1 MTRSENQALSMPP
14 TLEAWNLAV
23 PSLTARSRLYSLA
36 PIGIGTAFV
45 ESLSGYVERLA
56 GAHAVSAGSLI
67 GRELF
72 ARLGGIKPINV
83 GLVSYAI
90 NGVGGGAKRWA
101 QALETVTSRPDLR
114 YLTLL
119 PFERLFPKPFIFR
132 PVRAWCPP
140 CYQLMA
146 AQGGP
151 VYEPLLW
158 CLKLVEV
165 CPRHHRFLTDKCPHC
180 LRSLRPLTAASR
192 PGFCSRCGLW
202 LGSTINQTVF
212 PAPDAAPTE
221 YQLWLAE
228 SIGELLTS
236 APQINPEHL
245 RDRAREA
252 LVDYANIFTEGNRTA
267 VADMAGCGRGVFY
280 SWFKGDQV
288 PRIDTL
294 LRTWYQLKLPVACLV
309 DGTCPGLSP
318 EVQAKRSFE
327 IMAVREAAPKRSPE
341 QIHRALEAALH
352 EDPAPS
358 LTEIAR
364 RLGYGSTERV
374 RSADSDLCRQIVLRH
389 RKSGRSHWWRR
400 RGAKPICELSRI
412 RKVLEEYLASDGPI
426 PPLDR
431 IAAKLGYAADG
442 SLRQK
447 FPELCR
453 ALSARIAERRRLR
466 VAAIEPALE
475 QALQETP
482 APSLR
487 EMAKRLGF
495 SAACVLKAHAPGLYD
510 KLKARWQAYAEIRRC
525 ELRTKLLAV
534 LDENPPPSLKSVY
547 ARFGVTESIVNTSF
561 PELRREIGL
570 RHLQYQRQQAQG
582 RRDEVRA
589 EIREIVQMLH
599 AQGICPSVPRV
610 TSRLKGGSLREWRV
624 IGKAVDD
631 ARAELTTD

>member
-1 MTRSENQALSMPP
+1 MQ
-14 TLEAWNLAV
+14 
-23 PSLTARSRLYSLA
+23 SRHSRRGAGFYSLA
-36 PIGIGTAFV
+36 PIGVGTAFV
-45 ESLSGYVERLA
+45 ESLSCYVERLA
-56 GAHAVSAGSLI
+56 EAHAVSAGNLI
-67 GRELF
+67 VRELF
-72 ARLGGIKPINV
+72 GRPGGIKPINV

-90 NGVGGGAKRWA
+90 NGVGASAKRWV
-101 QALETVTSRPDLR
+101 QALETVTSRADLR
-114 YLTLL
+114 YRTLL
-119 PFERLFPKPFIFR
+119 PFERLLPQPFLFR

-140 CYQLMA
+140 CYRMMA

-158 CLKLVEV
+158 CLKMVEV
-165 CPRHHRFLTDKCPHC
+165 CSRHHRLLTDKCPHC

-202 LGSTINQTVF
+202 LGGAIDQTVL
-212 PAPDAAPTE
+212 PAPDAAPTG

-228 SIGELLTS
+228 SIGELLAS
-236 APQINPEHL
+236 APQINPERL

-252 LVDYANIFTEGNRTA
+252 LVAYAKAFTEGKRTA

-280 SWFKGDQV
+280 SWFKGDRV

-318 EVQAKRSFE
+318 EVQAKRSVE
-327 IMAVREAAPKRSPE
+327 IMTIREAAPKRSPE

-352 EDPAPS
+352 EEPAPS
-358 LTEIAR
+358 LNQIAR
-364 RLGYGSTERV
+364 RLGYGTTTRV
-374 RSADSDLCRQIVLRH
+374 RNADSDLCRQIVLRH

-412 RKVLEEYLASDGPI
+412 RTVLEEYLASDGPI

-431 IAAKLGYAADG
+431 ISASLGYAVDG
-442 SLRQK
+442 SLHQK

-453 ALSARIAERRRLR
+453 ALSARIAEQKRMR

-487 EMAKRLGF
+487 QMAKRLGF

-510 KLKARWQAYAEIRRC
+510 KLKARWQAYAEACRA

-534 LDENPPPSLKSVY
+534 LEENPPPSLKSV
-547 ARFGVTESIVNTSF
+547 
-561 PELRREIGL
+561 
-570 RHLQYQRQQAQG
+570 
-582 RRDEVRA
+582 
-589 EIREIVQMLH
+589 
-599 AQGICPSVPRV
+599 
-610 TSRLKGGSLREWRV
+610 
-624 IGKAVDD
+624 
-631 ARAELTTD
+631 

>member
-1 MTRSENQALSMPP
+1 MSPALD
-14 TLEAWNLAV
+14 AWDVAV

-36 PIGIGTAFV
+36 PIGTGTAFV

-56 GAHAVSAGSLI
+56 EAHAVSAGSLI
-67 GRELF
+67 VRELF
-72 ARLGGIKPINV
+72 GRPGGIKPINV

-90 NGVGGGAKRWA
+90 NGVGGGAKRWV
-101 QALETVTSRPDLR
+101 QALETVTSRRDLR

-119 PFERLFPKPFIFR
+119 PFERLLPQPFLFR

-140 CYQLMA
+140 CYRMMA

-158 CLKLVEV
+158 CLKMVEV
-165 CPRHHRFLTDKCPHC
+165 CSRHHRLLTDKCPHC

-202 LGSTINQTVF
+202 LGCAIDQTLL

-228 SIGELLTS
+228 SIGELLAS
-236 APQINPEHL
+236 APQINPERL

-252 LVDYANIFTEGNRTA
+252 LVAYANAFTEGNRTA

-280 SWFKGDQV
+280 SWFKDDQA

-318 EVQAKRSFE
+318 EVQAKRSVE
-327 IMAVREAAPKRSPE
+327 IMTIREAAPKRTSE

-352 EDPAPS
+352 EEPAPS
-358 LTEIAR
+358 LNEIAR
-364 RLGYGSTERV
+364 RLGYGTTTRV
-374 RSADSDLCRQIVLRH
+374 RNADSDLCRQIVLRH

-400 RGAKPICELSRI
+400 RGAKPICDLSRI
-412 RKVLEEYLASDGPI
+412 RTVLEEYLASDGPI

-431 IAAKLGYAADG
+431 ISASLGYAVDG

-453 ALSARIAERRRLR
+453 ALSARIAEQKRMR

-482 APSLR
+482 APSLKQ
-487 EMAKRLGF
+487 MAKRLGF
-495 SAACVLKAHAPGLYD
+495 SAACVLKAHAPALYD
-510 KLKARWQAYAEIRRC
+510 KLKARCQTYAEACRA

-534 LDENPPPSLKSVY
+534 LAESPPPSLKSVY

-582 RRDEVRA
+582 RRDGVRA
-589 EIREIVQMLH
+589 EIREIVRMLH
-599 AQGICPSVPRV
+599 TQGICPSVPRV
-610 TSRLKGGSLREWRV
+610 TSRLKSGSLREWRV

-631 ARAELTTD
+631 ARRELTTD

>member
-1 MTRSENQALSMPP
+1 MSP
-14 TLEAWNLAV
+14 TLEAWDLVV

-36 PIGIGTAFV
+36 PTGISTAFV

-56 GAHAVSAGSLI
+56 AAHAVSAGSLI

-72 ARLGGIKPINV
+72 GKPGGIKPINV

-90 NGVGGGAKRWA
+90 NGVGGGAKRWV
-101 QALETVTSRPDLR
+101 QALESVTSRADLR

-119 PFERLFPKPFIFR
+119 PFKRLFPQPFLLR

-140 CYQLMA
+140 CYQMMVT
-146 AQGGP
+146 QGGL

-165 CPRHHRFLTDKCPHC
+165 CPRHHRLLTDKCPHC

-192 PGFCSRCGLW
+192 PGSCSRCGLW
-202 LGSTINQTVF
+202 LGSTINQTVL
-212 PAPDAAPTE
+212 PAPDAAPTK
-221 YQLWLAE
+221 YLLWLAE
-228 SIGELLTS
+228 SIGELLAS
-236 APQINPEHL
+236 APQINPERL

-252 LVDYANIFTEGNRTA
+252 LVAYANAFTEGNRTA

-309 DGTCPGLSP
+309 DDACPGLSS
-318 EVQAKRSFE
+318 EVQAKRSAE
-327 IMAVREAAPKRSPE
+327 IMTVRKAAPKRSPE
-341 QIHRALEAALH
+341 QIHRVLEAALH
-352 EDPAPS
+352 EEPAPS
-358 LTEIAR
+358 LNEIAR
-364 RLGYGSTERV
+364 RLGYGTTTRV
-374 RSADSDLCRQIVLRH
+374 RDADRDLCRQIVLRH

-412 RKVLEEYLASDGPI
+412 RKVLEEYLASDDPI

-431 IAAKLGYAADG
+431 IAATLGYAVDG

-447 FPELCR
+447 LPELCH
-453 ALSARIAERRRLR
+453 ALSARIVEQKRAR

-475 QALQETP
+475 LALQETP
-482 APSLR
+482 APSLKQ
-487 EMAKRLGF
+487 MAKRLGF
-495 SAACVLKAHAPGLYD
+495 SEACVLKAHAPALYD
-510 KLKARWQAYAEIRRC
+510 KLKARWQTYAETCRA
-525 ELRTKLLAV
+525 ELRAKLLAV
-534 LDENPPPSLKSVY
+534 LEESPPPTLKSVY

-589 EIREIVQMLH
+589 EIHEIVRMLH

-610 TSRLKGGSLREWRV
+610 TSRLKSGSLREWRV
-624 IGKAVDD
+624 VGMAVND
-631 ARAELTTD
+631 ARRELMTD

>member
-1 MTRSENQALSMPP
+1 MSP
-14 TLEAWNLAV
+14 TLEAWDLAV
-23 PSLTARSRLYSLA
+23 PSLTARSRLYSLV
-36 PIGIGTAFV
+36 PIGVGTAFV

-56 GAHAVSAGSLI
+56 AAHAVSAGSLI

-72 ARLGGIKPINV
+72 GRPGGTKPINV

-90 NGVGGGAKRWA
+90 NGVGDGAKRWT

-119 PFERLFPKPFIFR
+119 PFERLLPQPFLFR

-140 CYQLMA
+140 CYQMMA
-146 AQGGP
+146 AQGRP

-158 CLKLVEV
+158 CLKMVEV
-165 CPRHHRFLTDKCPHC
+165 CSRHHRLLTDKCPHC

-202 LGSTINQTVF
+202 LGGPIDQTVL
-212 PAPDAAPTE
+212 PAPDAAATE

-228 SIGELLTS
+228 SIGELLAS
-236 APQINPEHL
+236 APQINPDRL

-252 LVDYANIFTEGNRTA
+252 LVAYANAFTEGNRTA

-280 SWFKGDQV
+280 SWFKDDQA

-309 DGTCPGLSP
+309 DSTCPGVSP
-318 EVQAKRSFE
+318 QVQAKRSVE
-327 IMAVREAAPKRSPE
+327 IRTIREAAPKRTAE

-352 EDPAPS
+352 EEPAPS
-358 LTEIAR
+358 LNEIAR
-364 RLGYGSTERV
+364 RLGYGTTTRV
-374 RSADSDLCRQIVLRH
+374 HNADSDLCRQIVLRH

-412 RKVLEEYLASDGPI
+412 RTVLEEYLASDGPT

-431 IAAKLGYAADG
+431 ISASLGYAVDG

-453 ALSARIAERRRLR
+453 ALSARIAEQKRMR

-482 APSLR
+482 TPSLKQ
-487 EMAKRLGF
+487 MAKRLGF

-510 KLKARWQAYAEIRRC
+510 KLKARWQAYAESC
-525 ELRTKLLAV
+525 KAELRNKLLVV
-534 LDENPPPSLKSVY
+534 LEENPPPSLKSVY
-547 ARFGVTESIVNTSF
+547 ERFGVTESIVNTSF

-570 RHLQYQRQQAQG
+570 RHLHYQKQQAQG

-589 EIREIVQMLH
+589 EIREIVRTLH
-599 AQGICPSVPRV
+599 AQDICPSVPRV
-610 TSRLKGGSLREWRV
+610 TSRLKSGSLREWRV
-624 IGKAVDD
+624 IGKAVND
-631 ARAELTTD
+631 ARAELTPD

>member
-1 MTRSENQALSMPP
+1 
-14 TLEAWNLAV
+14 
-23 PSLTARSRLYSLA
+23 LA
-36 PIGIGTAFV
+36 PFGVGTAFV
-45 ESLSGYVERLA
+45 ESLIGYVERLA
-56 GAHAVSAGSLI
+56 EAHAVSAGSLI

-72 ARLGGIKPINV
+72 GRPGGIKPINV

-90 NGVGGGAKRWA
+90 NGVGGGAKRWV
-101 QALETVTSRPDLR
+101 QALETVTSRADLR

-119 PFERLFPKPFIFR
+119 PFERLLPRPFLFR
-132 PVRAWCPP
+132 PVRAWCPS
-140 CYQLMA
+140 CYQMMA
-146 AQGGP
+146 AKGGP

-158 CLKLVEV
+158 CLKMVEV
-165 CPRHHRFLTDKCPHC
+165 CSRHHRLLTDKCPHC

-192 PGFCSRCGLW
+192 PGICSRCGLW
-202 LGSTINQTVF
+202 LGGATDQTVL

-228 SIGELLTS
+228 SIGELLAS
-236 APQINPEHL
+236 APQINPERL

-252 LVDYANIFTEGNRTA
+252 LVAYANAFTEGNRTA

-280 SWFKGDQV
+280 RWFKDDQA

-294 LRTWYQLKLPVACLV
+294 LRTWYQLKLPVACLI
-309 DGTCPGLSP
+309 DGTCPGLPP
-318 EVQAKRSFE
+318 EVQAKRSVE
-327 IMAVREAAPKRSPE
+327 IMTIREAAPKRTSE

-352 EDPAPS
+352 EEPVPS
-358 LTEIAR
+358 LNEIAR
-364 RLGYGSTERV
+364 RLGYGTTTRV
-374 RSADSDLCRQIVLRH
+374 RNADSDLCRQIVLRH

-412 RKVLEEYLASDGPI
+412 RTVLEEYLASDGPI

-431 IAAKLGYAADG
+431 ISAGLGYAVDG
-442 SLRQK
+442 SLRKK

-453 ALSARIAERRRLR
+453 ALSARIAEQKRMR

-487 EMAKRLGF
+487 QMAKRLGF
-495 SAACVLKAHAPGLYD
+495 SAACVLKAHAPGLYE
-510 KLKARWQAYAEIRRC
+510 KLKARWQAYAEACRA
-525 ELRTKLLAV
+525 ELRKKLVAV
-534 LDENPPPSLKSVY
+534 LEEHPPLSLKSVY
-547 ARFGVTESIVNTSF
+547 ARFGVTESIINTSF
-561 PELRREIGL
+561 PDLRREIGL
-570 RHLQYQRQQAQG
+570 RHLHYQRQQAQG

-589 EIREIVQMLH
+589 EIREIVRMLH

-610 TSRLKGGSLREWRV
+610 TSRLKSGSLREWRV

-631 ARAELTTD
+631 ARRELTTD

>member
-1 MTRSENQALSMPP
+1 MPLR
-14 TLEAWNLAV
+14 LEAWNLAV

-72 ARLGGIKPINV
+72 ARPSGIKPINM

-90 NGVGGGAKRWA
+90 NGVGGGAKRWV

-146 AQGGP
+146 TQGGP
-151 VYEPLLW
+151 AYEPLLW

-202 LGSTINQTVF
+202 LGSTINQTVS
-212 PAPDAAPTE
+212 PARDAAPTE
-221 YQLWLAE
+221 YQRWLAE
-228 SIGELLTS
+228 SIGELLAS
-236 APQINPEHL
+236 VPQINPERL
-245 RDRAREA
+245 RDRAREV
-252 LVDYANIFTEGNRTA
+252 LVAYANTFTEGNRTA

-309 DGTCPGLSP
+309 DDASPGLLP
-318 EVQAKRSFE
+318 ELQAKRSLE
-327 IMAVREAAPKRSPE
+327 IRSARETTPKRSPE
-341 QIHRALEAALH
+341 QIHRALEAALQ
-352 EDPAPS
+352 EEPAPS

-431 IAAKLGYAADG
+431 IAADLGYAADG

-447 FPELCR
+447 LPELCC
-453 ALSARIAERRRLR
+453 ALSAKIAEQKRMRL
-466 VAAIEPALE
+466 AAIKPALE

-482 APSLR
+482 APTLR
-487 EMAKRLGF
+487 QMAKRLGF
-495 SAACVLKAHAPGLYD
+495 SAACVLKAHAPALYD
-510 KLKARWQAYAEIRRC
+510 KLKARWQTYAETCRA
-525 ELRTKLLAV
+525 ELRAKLLAV
-534 LDENPPPSLKSVY
+534 LEEGPPPSLKSVY

-570 RHLQYQRQQAQG
+570 RHLRYQRQQAQG

-589 EIREIVQMLH
+589 EIREIVRMLH

-610 TSRLKGGSLREWRV
+610 TSRLKCGSLREWRV
-624 IGKAVDD
+624 VGKAVND
-631 ARAELTTD
+631 ARAELMTD